1 MLEWSKDRN
10 SFNKE
15 GFMYRLGWK
24 FQKIKQNKTKPYK
37 AIGSSK
43 GISEV
48 FKALRVWHM
57 GNTNGIKVSVF
68 RSTFMTNCL

>member
-1 MLEWSKDRN
+1 
-10 SFNKE
+10 
-15 GFMYRLGWK
+15 MYRLGWK

-48 FKALRVWHM
+48 FKALRV
-57 GNTNGIKVSVF
+57 
-68 RSTFMTNCL
+68 